1 MILLTLFAE
10 QRNEKPDTIRKYI
23 NRHMEEFEGHFEING
38 KQMELDEVAVELLEQ
53 KYPLPRPV
61 QVVNG
66 VDPDEYADAL
76 KKISQLQE
84 AVIKL
89 QQARQEDLQKLAAAE
104 ATQILLE
111 DKEEALRELKEE
123 YGAERKKREEAEAQI
138 SKLKNRNLVERL
150 FKKYE
155 V

>member
-23 NRHMEEFEGHFEING
+23 NRHMEEFEGHFEITG
-38 KQMELDEVAVELLEQ
+38 KQMELDEVAVGLLEQ

-123 YGAERKKREEAEAQI
+123 YNSEKQKRTEVEEELA
-138 SKLKNRNLVERL
+138 KLRSRNVWQRL
-150 FKKYE
+150 FNK
-155 V
+155 

>member
-23 NRHMEEFEGHFEING
+23 NRHMEDFEGHFEIKG
-38 KQMELDEVAVELLEQ
+38 KQMELDEVAAGLLEQ

-66 VDPDEYADAL
+66 VDPEEYADAL

-123 YGAERKKREEAEAQI
+123 YDYERTKRTEAEDELA
-138 SKLKNRNLVERL
+138 KLRNRSLWQRIFN
-150 FKKYE
+150 K
-155 V
+155 